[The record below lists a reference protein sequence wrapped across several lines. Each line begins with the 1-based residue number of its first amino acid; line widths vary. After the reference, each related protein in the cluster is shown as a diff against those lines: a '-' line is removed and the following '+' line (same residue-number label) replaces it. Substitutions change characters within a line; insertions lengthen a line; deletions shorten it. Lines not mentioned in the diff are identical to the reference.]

1 MDETTKQLIGKEL
14 DEWSRLI
21 KGKLDNLEKAINL
34 RFENLK
40 KVIGD
45 YLELSSNISMATV
58 KTNIKNV

>member
-1 MDETTKQLIGKEL
+1 MDKETQKEIE
-14 DEWSRLI
+14 EWVRCI

-45 YLELSSNISMATV
+45 YLELSSNLSITSV
-58 KTNIKNV
+58 KANLKNV